1 MIRASPVIK
10 DESMT
15 AAPRPSS
22 KQSQFMPFKPSW
34 LNRLRS
40 PLQSA
45 GYYVLL
51 SRSAQAFMDR
61 LSPYQKMALSQK
73 LYSLAGNPRSDK
85 ARHMKNTTDKY
96 YIPEENT
103 GFSITYEIL
112 SGKVYVTSIVP
123 DLNATG
129 IHKEVPALYHVEESQ
144 TGVTFKKIRYEDI
157 KTASGAVN
165 GQSNIRSIA
174 VNLMLKHVK
183 HAFGENLSEYTLFH
197 NPSDG
202 GIWDSYESSL
212 DKRGYTTGVAKEFAK
227 ALQGVQN
234 AGKPVNWVAH
244 SQGGIIFTQAV
255 KYHLDQGGPSLDK
268 NGVKFHASANNNKQ
282 SDTILGQA
290 KIKIY
295 GYNNHPFDFVPKL
308 GGNDITT
315 GKIIGSI
322 THFPYVVRGSENRSP
337 HTLPYNGME
346 NYIKNMPGWYK
357 VLYKL
362 FS

>member
-1 MIRASPVIK
+1 
-10 DESMT
+10 MT
-15 AAPRPSS
+15 AALRPSA
-22 KQSQFMPFKPSW
+22 KQAQFMPFKPSW
-34 LNRLRS
+34 LNKLRS

-51 SRSAQAFMDR
+51 SRSTLAFMDR

-73 LYSLAGNPRSDK
+73 LYSLSGNPRSDK

-103 GFSITYEIL
+103 GFSITYEVL
-112 SGKVYVTSIVP
+112 SGKVFVTSIVP
-123 DLNATG
+123 DLDAKG
-129 IHKEVPALYHVEESQ
+129 VHKEIPALYHIEESE
-144 TGVTFKKIRYEDI
+144 TGVTSRKIGYGEI
-157 KTASGAVN
+157 KTASAAVN
-165 GQSNIRSIA
+165 GQSSIHQRA
-174 VNLMLKHVK
+174 IILMLTHVR
-183 HAFGENLSEYTLFH
+183 HAYGEHLSEYTLFH

-202 GIWDSYESSL
+202 RIWDSYESSL
-212 DKRGYTTGVAKEFAK
+212 DKRGHTTGVAKELSK

-255 KYHLDQGGPSLDK
+255 RHHLAHGGGPLDK
-268 NGVKFHASANNNKQ
+268 NAVKFHASANNNRQ
-282 SDTILGQA
+282 SDSILAQA
-290 KIKIY
+290 KIKVH
-295 GYNNHPFDFVPKL
+295 GYNNRPFDFVPKL
-308 GGNDITT
+308 GGNDLST

-322 THFPYVVRGSENRSP
+322 THSLYVTRSSEKRSP
-337 HTLPYNGME
+337 HTLPYDGME
-346 NYIKNMPGWYK
+346 NYVKNMPGWYK